1 MKEKRKSLG
10 KGLDTIISS
19 VPTTTLPKVSQHPT
33 APQPTTQITTQES
46 LSPTVKENVVLLP
59 VSALKPSKYQVRE
72 TISESALEELANSI
86 SSKGILVPILV
97 RKIDDANYEIIAGE
111 RRYRAAKKLNLEK
124 IPAIVRE
131 TSSAEAL
138 EIALI
143 ENLQREDLNPIET
156 AKAYQQL
163 IDNLGLSHEEVA
175 HRVGKDRATV
185 TNTLRLLSL
194 PESVQEYVADGRIS
208 AGHARALLSLKN
220 EELCKNVANLIISK
234 GLSVRQT
241 EQLVKKLTSAPI
253 RKKEAITVQLP
264 DIISLEN
271 QLQRKLGTKVKLIS
285 SDARKGRIVIYFY
298 SPEDLERI
306 LNLLNG

>member
-1 MKEKRKSLG
+1 MKQKRKSLG

-19 VPTTTLPKVSQHPT
+19 VPTTTLPTVSQP
-33 APQPTTQITTQES
+33 PTTQATEQETIA
-46 LSPTVKENVVLLP
+46 PAVKENVVLLP
-59 VSALKPSKYQVRE
+59 ISAVRPGKFQVRE
-72 TISESALEELANSI
+72 AISESALEELANSI

-111 RRYRAAKKLNLEK
+111 RRYRAAKKLNLET

-131 TSSAEAL
+131 TTSAEAL

-163 IDNLGLSHEEVA
+163 IDNFGFSHEEVA

-194 PESVQEYVADGRIS
+194 PESVQEYVAEGKIS

-220 EELCKNVANLIISK
+220 DELCKNVADLIISK

-241 EQLVKKLTSAPI
+241 EQLVKRLTSAPST
-253 RKKEAITVQLP
+253 KKESIKVQLP
-264 DIISLEN
+264 DILALET
-271 QLQRKLGTKVKLIS
+271 QLQRILGTKVKLIS
-285 SDARKGRIVIYFY
+285 ADGKKGRIVIYFY
-298 SPEDLERI
+298 SPEDLER
-306 LNLLNG
+306 LFSLLNEQKAS